1 MDHPEGSGV
10 NRHDKRRMAPA
21 AIAGSDGTR
30 EGAVKPGAAGIRPAR
45 PADLEGI
52 LALEQGFA
60 GDRLSRR
67 ALRHHLCSHLAHC
80 LVAEADD
87 RLAGYVLLLRRA
99 DSPWWRVYS
108 LIRSPDARP
117 GTGRRLLEAGIAA
130 ARAAS
135 ARGVRLEVRE
145 DNRTAI
151 ELYRSLGFTLFDT
164 RNGYYEDGARALRM
178 ALDFGD

>member
-1 MDHPEGSGV
+1 MD
-10 NRHDKRRMAPA
+10 PA
-21 AIAGSDGTR
+21 TIAGSDGTR
-30 EGAVKPGAAGIRPAR
+30 EGALRPGAPPGAPPGAAPGAPSVRPAR
-45 PADLEGI
+45 PADLAGL

-67 ALRHHLCSHLAHC
+67 ALRHHLRSPRVHC
-80 LVAEADD
+80 LVAEVDD

-99 DSPWWRVYS
+99 DSRWWRVYS

-117 GTGRRLLEAGIAA
+117 GTGRRLLEAGIEA

-151 ELYRSLGFTLFDT
+151 DLYRSLGFTLFDT

-178 ALDFGD
+178 ALAFGD